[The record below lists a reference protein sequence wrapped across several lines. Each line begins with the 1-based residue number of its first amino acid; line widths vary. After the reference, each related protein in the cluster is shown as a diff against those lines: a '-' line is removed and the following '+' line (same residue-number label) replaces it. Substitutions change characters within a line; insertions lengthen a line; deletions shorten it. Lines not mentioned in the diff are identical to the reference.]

1 MAVTHKT
8 SGGWRGEGMG
18 EGMDLYTL
26 LVKGKWRQP
35 LWKSVR
41 GFSEKARIAPPFVP
55 AVKLLGICSKD
66 SITCRGYPW
75 TFVCI
80 SALATIA
87 RKWKQPRRSS
97 TDEWIIKKCDIFTQG
112 SFIRLRE
119 SWNYDNYKTMVRLKI
134 MTLSATTRAKG
145 AKHMLPLIHRFWDP
159 VITCLY
165 LRGNKC
171 G

>member
-1 MAVTHKT
+1 
-8 SGGWRGEGMG
+8 
-18 EGMDLYTL
+18 MDLYTL
-26 LVKGKWRQP
+26 LVKGKWVQP

-66 SITCRGYPW
+66 FITCRRYPW

-97 TDEWIIKKCDIFTQG
+97 TDEWIIKNVIYLHKEA
-112 SFIRLRE
+112 SFSCGKAE
-119 SWNYDNYKTMVRLKI
+119 I
-134 MTLSATTRAKG
+134 MTITRQ
-145 AKHMLPLIHRFWDP
+145 W
-159 VITCLY
+159 
-165 LRGNKC
+165 
-171 G
+171 